1 MGVKI
6 NTRELIRILELT
18 PDHQNI
24 MLVGRHGIGKSA
36 IIEQFFSQ
44 KQARVVTLFLGQM
57 SDPGDLIGLPSLD
70 IAGGAASGK
79 TEFRPPWWFPLDNKP
94 VVLFLDELNRARPE
108 ILQTVMDLILS
119 KTLAGRTLPPGSRVI
134 SAVNEG
140 EEYQLTDLD
149 PALLSRFNIY
159 YFSPTAAEWLLWAAE
174 QKLDHRVIRFIEQN
188 PDCLDGDIMLDA
200 GLEKGADRRSWTRLS
215 EILAAAGEI
224 DETVEKIMSGI
235 VGISAAF
242 KFSEFV
248 KDNTA
253 IDPRGILSGFDAAK
267 EEVERMDAHELS
279 ALNESFFRI
288 IEIEGN
294 DEQVKQYITNLEAY
308 IKWLSDEKRNE
319 VLAHWTTL
327 YESPLYPKTK
337 VAILSNS
344 PFIFQNIIGFIDGI
358 KL

>member
-24 MLVGRHGIGKSA
+24 MLVGRHGIGKSE

-44 KQARVVTLFLGQM
+44 RNVRIVTLFLGQM
-57 SDPGDLIGLPSLD
+57 SDPGDLIGLPALD
-70 IAGGAASGK
+70 AAAVK
-79 TEFRPPWWFPLDNKP
+79 TEFRPPWWFPLDGKP
-94 VVLFLDELNRARPE
+94 VILFLDELNRARPE
-108 ILQTVMDLILS
+108 ILQTVMDLILT

-159 YFSPTAAEWLLWAAE
+159 YFSPTPGEWLLWAAE
-174 QKLDHRVIRFIEQN
+174 HKIDPRIISFIEQN
-188 PDCLDGDIMLDA
+188 PDCLDGDIMIDA

-215 EILAAAGEI
+215 EILAAAEI
-224 DETVEKIMSGI
+224 DETGDVTSLEKIMAGI

-253 IDPRGILSGFDAAK
+253 IDPRGILSGFEAAK
-267 EEVERMDAHELS
+267 EDLERMDIHELS
-279 ALNESFFRI
+279 TLNESFFRI
-288 IEIEGN
+288 IEIEDDG
-294 DEQVKQYITNLEAY
+294 ERVKRYIENLEGY
-308 IKWLSDEKRNE
+308 IKWLADEKRNE

-327 YESPLYPKTK
+327 YESSLYPKTK
-337 VAILSNS
+337 VAILSHS
-344 PFIFQNIIGFIDGI
+344 PFIFQNIISFIDGI

>member
-18 PDHQNI
+18 PEHQNI
-24 MLVGRHGIGKSA
+24 MLVGRHGIGKSE

-44 KQARVVTLFLGQM
+44 QQAKVVTLFLGQM

-70 IAGGAASGK
+70 AATGK

-159 YFSPTAAEWLLWAAE
+159 YFSPTAGEWLLWAAE
-174 QKLDHRVIRFIEQN
+174 QKLDPRLIRFIERE
-188 PDCLDGDIMLDA
+188 PDALDGDIMLDA

-248 KDNTA
+248 KDNTT
-253 IDPRGILSGFDAAK
+253 IDPRGILSGFDAAR
-267 EEVERMDAHELS
+267 EEVERMGAHELS

-294 DEQVKQYITNLEAY
+294 DEQVKRYITNLEGY

-327 YESPLYPKTK
+327 YESSLYPKTK

-344 PFIFQNIIGFIDGI
+344 PFIYQNILSFIDGI